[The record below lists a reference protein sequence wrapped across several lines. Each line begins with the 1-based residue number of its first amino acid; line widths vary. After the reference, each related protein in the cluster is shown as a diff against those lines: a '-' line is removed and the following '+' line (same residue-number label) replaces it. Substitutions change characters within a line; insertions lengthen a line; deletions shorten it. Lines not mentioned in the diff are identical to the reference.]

1 MIKKI
6 LKIAGVALLLA
17 TGTSCSTAKTN
28 QLPSLKSGNSMLGN
42 LIEGVFSTS
51 KLDIED
57 LAGEWTSNGSA
68 VKFKSENFLKQA
80 GGQAAAATI
89 ETKLDPY
96 YKQLGLTGALMT
108 IQTDGS
114 FKMKIKSINMSGQIK
129 KLDNGNFN
137 FNFQIL
143 GGMSL
148 GNIETYISKTSGQMD
163 VMFDADKLVK
173 LIQFAGKLTGM
184 KTIQSITDLLGSY
197 DGICVGFK
205 MEKTGKVEGEKTTVG
220 GVLNDLFNG
229 GKKQDTQ
236 TEQKTEQQNQQNS
249 GSLLDILK
257 KKK

>member
-6 LKIAGVALLLA
+6 MKIAGIALMLA
-17 TGTSCSTAKTN
+17 AGTSCSTAKTN
-28 QLPSLKSGNSMLGN
+28 QLPSLKSGGSTLGN

-80 GGQAAAATI
+80 GGQAAAAAI

-96 YKQLGLTGALMT
+96 YKQLGLTGAVMT

-114 FKMKIKSINMSGQIK
+114 FKMTVKRINMSGQIT

-184 KTIQSITDLLGSY
+184 KSIQGITDLLGSY

-205 MEKTGKVEGEKTTVG
+205 MTKTGKVEGEKTTVG
-220 GVLNDLFNG
+220 SVLNDIFSGNR
-229 GKKQDTQ
+229 QET
-236 TEQKTEQQNQQNS
+236 KTESTESDNSGSSKNS

-257 KKK
+257 KK